1 MATLAILSLVVLVA
15 ALAPLTAWPSVVHAQ
30 AATVLVKNTGKTVSN
45 WWALGSSV
53 QAVAQTFTTG
63 TTTGGYTLGSVGL
76 KFRYLTVDSSTASR
90 ITVTLNANRFGS
102 PSNVLCTLTAPAT
115 FAARDINNFTA
126 PTVSPCP
133 TLAASTTYHVVVKRV
148 NFTNQANVLVN
159 VDVTGSDNEDTGGA
173 PGWTIGN
180 ALLEQFVSGSTRTW
194 HSYPAYTLMMVVNA
208 PGVADSNSTPEF
220 SADTFTRTLPEK
232 SPTGTNVDGDVITAT
247 DSDSGD
253 TLTYWL
259 TGSAANRFEIDSNGQ
274 IKVGPGNP
282 SFNFDRPPTS
292 YSVTVNVSDG
302 KDSTGA
308 AHDAIDATTA
318 VTINLTNVNEP
329 PKVGGI
335 APITLVRRE
344 NTLTTNILYAF
355 TASDPEHDAG
365 DIITWWLTGVD
376 ADKFNIVRG
385 TSDQR
390 YGRLYFKNVLDFE
403 MPSDDD
409 GDNDYEFMVGVTDTA
424 GLSHSIQVTVR
435 VADGN
440 DAPEITTTATTA
452 DVAENSTTVLTLA
465 ASDVDASDMQ
475 TWSVE
480 SANDGGKFEI
490 TSTGA
495 LSFKN
500 APDFEMPTDADRN
513 NTYVVTVK
521 VTDGGNLSDTHTVT
535 VTVGDVNEAPQI
547 TTATTAVVA
556 ENSTAVLTLVATDED
571 ASDTQTWSVDA
582 TDDGGL
588 FEVTQGGA
596 LSFQTAPDFENKQD
610 ADADNVYEVT
620 VRVTDAGGLSDPHTL
635 AVTVTNINEAPQIT
649 TATTAAVAE
658 NSTAVLTLIATDVD
672 ASTTFTWSVENTGD
686 GGKFD
691 ISSTGA
697 LTFKN
702 APNFEMPTDVGDTA
716 MNNTYVVTVNVRDD
730 GIPNNRG
737 SINQLDDTV
746 SVVVSV
752 QDVNEAPVVSGHV
765 MPEFAEIEFDVL
777 GADLNAADYVVGTYT
792 YEDEDRNPAD
802 TITWGLGGTDAAHF
816 DIGSAS
822 GVLSFNIRPDFEN
835 AADMGSNN
843 EYEIVV
849 EADDGQ
855 GGVGTFPVVVTV
867 TNVDETPE
875 ITTTAAS
882 HTTPSFME
890 IEYDAATAALVVA
903 DYDGRDEE
911 GQTIT
916 WSRTGTDAG
925 DFSIDSM
932 TGVLSFTQR
941 PNFEMPADDGS
952 DNVYNITVRARDTA
966 SPVNVR
972 ELEVVV
978 IITDVNERPDID
990 ENFNPP
996 QTYVEIEYDADT
1008 TTAGVLRE
1016 VHTFTATDY
1025 DAGDTIEW
1033 ALAGTDAAHLEIDA
1047 VTGVLTFRQDSC
1059 ANDGPLP
1066 DFEEPCDDNAD
1077 GSNTYTIT
1085 VRATDDASDQKL
1097 TDYAVVVT
1105 VTNVNEVPEF
1115 TGTPDTA
1122 ITLDEH
1128 DANDN
1133 YVVMDLADYDA
1144 RDEEGGVTW
1153 SLTGTDRR
1161 DFAISADGVVTFAE
1175 TPNYEAPED
1184 SGGDNVYE
1192 FTVVATDVGSGSSR
1206 RNVSVAV
1213 TVTVGDVE
1221 EAGTITADNV
1231 SPAVGETVTYTL
1243 MDPDGDVDL
1252 NIGVNAGWVI
1262 QIRAS
1267 GGPWQTHLVSN
1278 ATSTSFTYSVVE
1290 MDTGDQLRAA
1300 VTYIDRRGSGKMAV
1314 GGETSAAT
1322 ANPIANAPPRLQ
1334 GGTQFVAEGD
1344 AGRTVGVPITATDRD
1359 RDSLRFGIE
1368 AGEHSDKFELVVVNS
1383 TTVRLRT
1390 TEALD
1395 FETTSGVLLLT
1406 VTVHDGKDADGN
1418 AENPPV
1424 VDHMIPVAI
1433 SITDV
1438 EEDGVVTLSDDEP
1451 GVAMP
1456 VTATL
1461 EDGDGGVIGPLW
1473 QWARSRNGRTGW
1485 TNISGATSASYTAT
1499 QADAEFFLRATVTYT
1514 DRRGAGKGAEAITAQ
1529 RVFGE
1534 NQRPT
1539 FSLTE
1544 DGQRTIA
1551 ENTRAGGNIGAPV
1564 AAVDPEGN
1572 RLTYTL
1578 SGMDDAAFTIVSST
1592 GQIRVKDDL
1601 DFETKSSYSL
1611 TVEVH
1616 DGLDGLGNTSTTVD
1630 DTQAVTITV
1639 ENVEEPGEVT
1649 LTTDT
1654 GTMQARV
1661 EVTAALE
1668 DGDGV
1673 TGSVD
1678 WQWARSPNGRTDWV
1692 NIAGA
1697 TSAAYTPT
1705 LEEDRG
1711 NYIRATATYTD
1722 GHGPNKTAE
1731 QVSARVGD
1739 PPPVNSPPVFPPTED
1754 GQREVAENSPTNAT
1768 IGAPVAATDLNA
1780 GDSAV
1785 NDPLVYSL
1793 TGTDAASF
1801 TIDAGTGQIRLAPG
1815 IELDFEGKKTY
1826 RVTVE
1831 VTDGRDQNGDDD
1843 MDAIDDTL
1851 TVTVSVTNVNE
1862 VPVVTGDVA
1871 PSFQEGSNA
1880 PIATYTG
1887 TDPERGSLT
1896 WSVGSGGF
1904 WISSRGQLYF
1914 SSPPSY
1920 EAGQTYTVVV
1930 TATDDD
1936 ATKPEPGS
1944 LVVTVTVT
1952 DVEEA
1957 GTVTIG
1963 PPRGWDGT
1971 IFTAGL
1977 DDDDGGITGE
1987 TWQWQRSSN
1996 RSSWID
2002 IDGATLASYT
2012 ATEADQNQYLR
2023 VTVTY
2028 SDRRGSNKEATAA
2041 VTGRIEN
2048 STDRPTANNAPTFAD
2063 ASAERSVGQGTAAGR
2078 NVGAPVRA
2086 TDEDAGDVLTY
2097 SLFGTDA
2104 GLFTIDPE
2112 TGQIRTKDVLD
2123 YDPEGT
2129 NTHSVEVRV
2138 HDGYGPDYQST
2149 DVGVDA
2155 TITVTITVTAVAQ
2168 RTTTGGGGGGG
2179 GFGPA
2184 PTAPKFVD
2192 GFRTERPLAVTARV
2206 GDAVGDPVAATH
2218 PEDLEITY
2226 ALSGA
2231 NASLFTVDAETGQ
2244 IRLGE
2249 GATLEVG
2256 QTYTVNLTATDSTGT
2271 GAIIIVVIAVA
2282 EGVGDPY
2289 DLNRNGIIEKG
2300 EVLRAIADYF
2310 AGLIEKDA
2318 VLALVAR
2325 YFAG

>member
-1 MATLAILSLVVLVA
+1 
-15 ALAPLTAWPSVVHAQ
+15 
-30 AATVLVKNTGKTVSN
+30 
-45 WWALGSSV
+45 
-53 QAVAQTFTTG
+53 
-63 TTTGGYTLGSVGL
+63 
-76 KFRYLTVDSSTASR
+76 
-90 ITVTLNANRFGS
+90 
-102 PSNVLCTLTAPAT
+102 
-115 FAARDINNFTA
+115 
-126 PTVSPCP
+126 
-133 TLAASTTYHVVVKRV
+133 
-148 NFTNQANVLVN
+148 
-159 VDVTGSDNEDTGGA
+159 
-173 PGWTIGN
+173 
-180 ALLEQFVSGSTRTW
+180 
-194 HSYPAYTLMMVVNA
+194 
-208 PGVADSNSTPEF
+208 
-220 SADTFTRTLPEK
+220 
-232 SPTGTNVDGDVITAT
+232 
-247 DSDSGD
+247 
-253 TLTYWL
+253 
-259 TGSAANRFEIDSNGQ
+259 
-274 IKVGPGNP
+274 
-282 SFNFDRPPTS
+282 
-292 YSVTVNVSDG
+292 
-302 KDSTGA
+302 
-308 AHDAIDATTA
+308 
-318 VTINLTNVNEP
+318 
-329 PKVGGI
+329 
-335 APITLVRRE
+335 
-344 NTLTTNILYAF
+344 
-355 TASDPEHDAG
+355 
-365 DIITWWLTGVD
+365 
-376 ADKFNIVRG
+376 
-385 TSDQR
+385 
-390 YGRLYFKNVLDFE
+390 
-403 MPSDDD
+403 
-409 GDNDYEFMVGVTDTA
+409 
-424 GLSHSIQVTVR
+424 
-435 VADGN
+435 
-440 DAPEITTTATTA
+440 
-452 DVAENSTTVLTLA
+452 
-465 ASDVDASDMQ
+465 
-475 TWSVE
+475 
-480 SANDGGKFEI
+480 
-490 TSTGA
+490 
-495 LSFKN
+495 
-500 APDFEMPTDADRN
+500 
-513 NTYVVTVK
+513 
-521 VTDGGNLSDTHTVT
+521 
-535 VTVGDVNEAPQI
+535 
-547 TTATTAVVA
+547 
-556 ENSTAVLTLVATDED
+556 
-571 ASDTQTWSVDA
+571 
-582 TDDGGL
+582 
-588 FEVTQGGA
+588 
-596 LSFQTAPDFENKQD
+596 
-610 ADADNVYEVT
+610 
-620 VRVTDAGGLSDPHTL
+620 
-635 AVTVTNINEAPQIT
+635 
-649 TATTAAVAE
+649 
-658 NSTAVLTLIATDVD
+658 
-672 ASTTFTWSVENTGD
+672 
-686 GGKFD
+686 
-691 ISSTGA
+691 
-697 LTFKN
+697 
-702 APNFEMPTDVGDTA
+702 MPTDVGDTA
-716 MNNTYVVTVNVRDD
+716 MNNTYVVTVTVRDN

-737 SINQLDDTV
+737 SSNQLDDTV

-752 QDVNEAPVVSGHV
+752 QDVNEAPVVSGSV
-765 MPEFAEIEFDVL
+765 MPQFAEIEFDVL
-777 GADLNAADYVVGTYT
+777 GADLNAAEYVVGTYT

-822 GVLSFNIRPDFEN
+822 GVLSFNMRPDFEN

-843 EYEIVV
+843 EYEIEVQ
-849 EADDGQ
+849 ADDGQ
-855 GGVGTFPVVVTV
+855 GGVGTFPVTVTV

-875 ITTTAAS
+875 ITTAAAS
-882 HTTPSFME
+882 HTAPSFVE
-890 IEYDAATAALVVA
+890 IEYDAAIADLTVVVYAA
-903 DYDGRDEE
+903 RDEE
-911 GQTIT
+911 DGTTGIT
-916 WSRTGTDAG
+916 WSLTGTDAS
-925 DFSIDSM
+925 DFLISTDSA
-932 TGVLSFTQR
+932 TGMGTLTFR
-941 PNFEMPADDGS
+941 NGPNFEGAVDS
-952 DNVYNITVRARDTA
+952 DTDNEYEITVRATDTT
-966 SPVNVR
+966 SPLKRR
-972 ELEVVV
+972 ELAV
-978 IITDVNERPDID
+978 IVTVTDVNERPDID
-990 ENFNPP
+990 ENFDPP
-996 QTYVEIEYDADT
+996 QTYVEIEYDVDT
-1008 TTAGVLRE
+1008 TQPGALPA

-1025 DAGDTIEW
+1025 DHMDTVAW
-1033 ALAGTDAAHLEIDA
+1033 SLLGTDAAYLDIDSG
-1047 VTGVLTFRQDSC
+1047 TGVLTFRQDDSFGQ
-1059 ANDGPLP
+1059 GPLP
-1066 DFEEPCDDNAD
+1066 NFEHPRDDNAD

-1085 VRATDDASDQKL
+1085 VRATDDDAGDQKF
-1097 TDYAVVVT
+1097 TDYAVVIT
-1105 VTNVNEVPEF
+1105 VTDVNEVPEF

-1122 ITLDEH
+1122 ITPDEH
-1128 DANDN
+1128 DANTD

-1153 SLTGTDRR
+1153 SLTGTDRS

-1184 SGGDNVYE
+1184 AGGDNVYE

-1206 RNVSVAV
+1206 RSVSVAV

-1221 EAGTITADNV
+1221 EAGTVTADNV
-1231 SPAVGETVTYTL
+1231 SPAVGESVTYTL
-1243 MDPDGDVDL
+1243 MDPDGGVDL

-1262 QIRAS
+1262 QTRAS
-1267 GGPWQTHLVSN
+1267 GGSWQTHLVSN
-1278 ATSTSFTYSVVE
+1278 ATLTSFTYSVVE
-1290 MDTGDQLRAA
+1290 TDTGDQLRAA

-1314 GGETSAAT
+1314 GGETSAVT
-1322 ANPIANAPPRLQ
+1322 ADPIANAPPRLQ
-1334 GGTQFVAEGD
+1334 GGAQFVAEGD

-1514 DRRGAGKGAEAITAQ
+1514 DRRGGGKSAEAITAQ

-1539 FSLTE
+1539 FPEAE

-1572 RLTYTL
+1572 RLKYTL
-1578 SGMDDAAFTIVSST
+1578 SGTDSAAFTIVETT
-1592 GQIRVKDDL
+1592 GQIRVQDAL
-1601 DFETKSSYSL
+1601 DFEMRSSYSV

-1731 QVSARVGD
+1731 KVSARVGD
-1739 PPPVNSPPVFPPTED
+1739 PPPVNSAPVFPSTENE
-1754 GQREVAENSPTNAT
+1754 QREAPEDTLPGAP
-1768 IGAPVAATDLNA
+1768 IGDPVAATDLNA

-1815 IELDFEGKKTY
+1815 IELDYEGKRTY
-1826 RVTVE
+1826 RFTVQ

-1896 WSVGSGGF
+1896 WSVGAGGF

-1930 TATDDD
+1930 TATDDN
-1936 ATKPEPGS
+1936 ASKPEPGS
-1944 LVVTVTVT
+1944 LAVTVTVT

-1996 RSSWID
+1996 RSSWTD

-2028 SDRRGSNKEATAA
+2028 TDRRNSGKEASAT
-2041 VTGRIEN
+2041 VTGRIED
-2048 STDRPTANNAPTFAD
+2048 STDRPIANNAPTFAD
-2063 ASAERSVGQGTAAGR
+2063 ATAERSVGQGTAAGR
-2078 NVGAPVRA
+2078 NVGSPVRA
-2086 TDEDAGDVLTY
+2086 TDEDASDVLTY

-2104 GLFTIDPE
+2104 ALFDINPA
-2112 TGQIRTKDVLD
+2112 TGQLLTKAVLD
-2123 YDPEGT
+2123 YDPDGM
-2129 NTHSVEVRV
+2129 NTYTVEVRV

-2179 GFGPA
+2179 FGPA

-2192 GFRTERPLAVTARV
+2192 GFRTERPLAVTARP

-2249 GATLEVG
+2249 GVTLEVG

-2289 DLNRNGIIEKG
+2289 DLNRNGIIEKD